1 MQSSWSC
8 LQIFGSREKA
18 QLDVY
23 GIWAV
28 LRNQLHTDDSF
39 VFNRVVGR
47 IKESVSHLPDA
58 TPEDD
63 EALQDIKVGSRLAAN
78 LMNAW
83 LPESG
88 HSS

>member
-1 MQSSWSC
+1 MQSPWSC

-47 IKESVSHLPDA
+47 IKESVSHLPEA

-63 EALQDIKVGSRLAAN
+63 GALQDIKVGSRLAP
-78 LMNAW
+78 NAHECLAPREW
-83 LPESG
+83 PQ
-88 HSS
+88 

>member
-1 MQSSWSC
+1 M
-8 LQIFGSREKA
+8 
-18 QLDVY
+18 Y

-47 IKESVSHLPDA
+47 IKESVSHLPEA

-63 EALQDIKVGSRLAAN
+63 EALQDIKVGSRLALEA
-78 LMNAW
+78 LESLAPREWPQQLRVVSRQVLW
-83 LPESG
+83 LAA
-88 HSS
+88 

>member
-1 MQSSWSC
+1 MQRPCSC

-47 IKESVSHLPDA
+47 IKESVSHLPEA

-63 EALQDIKVGSRLAAN
+63 EALQDIKVGSRLALKA
-78 LMNAW
+78 L
-83 LPESG
+83 ESLAPRE
-88 HSS
+88 